1 MAHDF
6 QTLIRYFQ
14 DVHALEQGGME
25 VLDAF
30 NPGFASIEATEIVE
44 RYKLVCEDH
53 LRALN
58 GKLASFGAGQSA
70 AKGIMNVIFGK
81 AADFANIN
89 QGGEDRTTFLLVRYY
104 GNAQLKGAMYDA
116 IWAYATGL
124 NDKDS
129 ADLALKFRQ
138 EEFDWALAIFP
149 FIAESTKGFAKPS
162 VTPPPVQL

>member
-30 NPGFASIEATEIVE
+30 NPGFASIEATEVVE
-44 RYKLVCEDH
+44 RYKLVCLDQ

-89 QGGEDRTTFLLVRYY
+89 HAGEDRTTFLLVRYY

-116 IWAYATGL
+116 IWSYASAL

-138 EEFDWALAIFP
+138 QEFDWANAIFP
-149 FIAESTKGFAKPS
+149 LIAESTQRTERPT